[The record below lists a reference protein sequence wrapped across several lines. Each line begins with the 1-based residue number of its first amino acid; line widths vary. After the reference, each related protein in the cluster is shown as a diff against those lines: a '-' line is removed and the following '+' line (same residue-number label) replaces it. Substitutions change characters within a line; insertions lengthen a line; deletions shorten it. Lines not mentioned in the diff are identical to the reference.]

1 MKNFRKLS
9 NLSNLSLVLAVILSL
24 TTFSTANGKSDIA
37 YPKSSSK
44 NYSAITENLSQKL
57 KSDLSENNLSVK
69 LKMVEE
75 SQVTNRE
82 IVVKGEAIC
91 ILPTENTQLPLQFE
105 ARLNKSSNSLEDVKY
120 VFIESNYAPSASE
133 DVLMKEIMRQIS
145 KDYKTDQIVIAID
158 GFEST
163 KLNETQK
170 NVKGLGEVRVGDL
183 VWKKITFDVVMNAD
197 NKAAKVNYKIE
208 QE

>member
-1 MKNFRKLS
+1 MKNFRTAL
-9 NLSNLSLVLAVILSL
+9 NLSLILAVILSL
-24 TTFSTANGKSDIA
+24 TTFSMANGNVKNDTV
-37 YPKSSSK
+37 YPKISAK
-44 NYSAITENLSQKL
+44 NYSAIAQNLSQKL
-57 KSDLSENNLSVK
+57 KVDLAENNLAVK

-75 SQVTNRE
+75 AQVNNQE
-82 IVVKGEAIC
+82 IVVKGEAVC

-105 ARLNKSSNSLEDVKY
+105 AKLNKSNNSFEDVKY
-120 VFIESNYAPSASE
+120 VFVESNYAPSASE
-133 DVLMKEIMRQIS
+133 DVLMKEIMKQIS
-145 KDYKTDQIVIAID
+145 KDYKTEQITIAID

-197 NKAAKVNYKIE
+197 NKSSKVAYKIE
-208 QE
+208 

>member
-24 TTFSTANGKSDIA
+24 TTFSTANGKNDIA
-37 YPKSSSK
+37 YPKASSK

-120 VFIESNYAPSASE
+120 VFIESNFAPSASE
-133 DVLMKEIMRQIS
+133 DVLMKEIMKQIS

-197 NKAAKVNYKIE
+197 NKAAKVDYKIE